1 MSIQRPLHLDA
12 RTFRVLLAQQGPSLS
27 LWRAAEVAAL
37 REIAF
42 EHPVLDLGCGDG
54 LVTSQVLANV
64 EVGLDPD
71 KRVLERAAMLNIYQ
85 HFEQVT
91 AEEMQLL
98 DASIAT
104 VVSNSVLE
112 HVPSLDETL
121 QSIARVLRPGG
132 KLVFTSPTEK
142 FSAWLVLPLKRYAAW
157 RNNKLCHLNLW
168 SIECWRRHL
177 EQVGLEIEEVRP
189 YLGHKHV
196 FLWDAF
202 ELLQQ
207 IWIGHKRL
215 VGLLWGLIPLAI
227 MDRIARWASQQN
239 LSSPHPGGGRLIIAR
254 KRCSISSLLREA
266 KDQHKGNTRDA
277 SR

>member
-1 MSIQRPLHLDA
+1 MSMQPPLHLDA
-12 RTFRVLLAQQGPSLS
+12 RTFRALLVQQGPSLG

-37 REIAF
+37 RDITF
-42 EHPVLDLGCGDG
+42 EHPILDLGCGDG
-54 LVTSQVLANV
+54 IVTSQVLEYV

-71 KRVLERAAMLNIYQ
+71 KRVLERAAKLNIYQ
-85 HFEQVT
+85 HLEQVT
-91 AEEMQLL
+91 AEEMQLP
-98 DASIAT
+98 DASIGT

-112 HVPSLDETL
+112 HLPTLDETL

-132 KLVFTSPTEK
+132 KLVFTCPTEK
-142 FSAWLVLPLKRYAAW
+142 FSAWLVLPLKRYATW

-168 SIECWRRHL
+168 SIECWRSHL

-189 YLGHKHV
+189 YLRHKHV

-215 VGLLWGLIPLAI
+215 VGLIWRLIPPTI
-227 MDRIARWASQQN
+227 MDRIAQWASQQN
-239 LSSPHPGGGRLIIAR
+239 LSSSYPGGGRLIIAR
-254 KRCSISSLLREA
+254 KRCSISCHPNRS
-266 KDQHKGNTRDA
+266 G
-277 SR
+277 

>member
-1 MSIQRPLHLDA
+1 MSIQRDLHLDA
-12 RTFRVLLAQQGPSLS
+12 RTFRVLLTQQGPSLA
-27 LWRAAEVAAL
+27 LWRAAEIAAL

-42 EHPVLDLGCGDG
+42 EHPILDLGCGDG
-54 LVTSQVLANV
+54 LVTSQVLEYV
-64 EVGLDPD
+64 EVGLDRD

-85 HFEQVT
+85 RFEQVT
-91 AEEMQLL
+91 AEEMQLQ

-112 HVPSLDETL
+112 HLPRLDETL

-142 FSAWLVLPLKRYAAW
+142 FSSWLVLPLKRYAVW

-168 SIECWRRHL
+168 SIECWRHHL

-189 YLGHKHV
+189 YLRHKHV
-196 FLWDAF
+196 FLWVEF

-207 IWIGHKRL
+207 IGIGHERL
-215 VGLLWGLIPLAI
+215 VGLIWGLIPLTL
-227 MDRIARWASQQN
+227 MDCIAQWVSQKN

-254 KRCSISSLLREA
+254 KRCSISCYPERSE
-266 KDQHKGNTRDA
+266 G
-277 SR
+277 SV

>member
-1 MSIQRPLHLDA
+1 MSIQHPLHLDA
-12 RTFRVLLAQQGPSLS
+12 RTFRVLLAKQGPSLA

-42 EHPVLDLGCGDG
+42 EHPILDLGCGDG
-54 LVTSQVLANV
+54 LVTSQVVEDV

-71 KRVLERAAMLNIYQ
+71 QRVLERAAMLNIYQ
-85 HFEQVT
+85 RIEQVT
-91 AEEMQLL
+91 AEEMQLP
-98 DASIAT
+98 DASIET

-112 HVPSLDETL
+112 HLPRLDETL

-132 KLVFTSPTEK
+132 KLIFTSPTER
-142 FSAWLVLPLKRYAAW
+142 FSTWLVLPLKRYASW
-157 RNNKLCHLNLW
+157 RNHELYHLNLW
-168 SIECWRRHL
+168 SIESWRCHL

-189 YLGHKHV
+189 YLQHKHV

-215 VGLLWGLIPLAI
+215 VSLLWALIPPLI

-254 KRCSISSLLREA
+254 KRCSINCHPERSDGLV
-266 KDQHKGNTRDA
+266 
-277 SR
+277 

>member
-12 RTFRVLLAQQGPSLS
+12 RTFRVLLAQQGPSLA

-85 HFEQVT
+85 RFEQVT
-91 AEEMQLL
+91 AEEMQLP
-98 DASIAT
+98 DASIET

-177 EQVGLEIEEVRP
+177 EHALPVAHKEMRSELRSVNFFLPGIHILASGPQLSPTTAHQTSKHLG
-189 YLGHKHV
+189 YLRTH
-196 FLWDAF
+196 
-202 ELLQQ
+202 
-207 IWIGHKRL
+207 
-215 VGLLWGLIPLAI
+215 
-227 MDRIARWASQQN
+227 
-239 LSSPHPGGGRLIIAR
+239 LSRQR
-254 KRCSISSLLREA
+254 
-266 KDQHKGNTRDA
+266 
-277 SR
+277 